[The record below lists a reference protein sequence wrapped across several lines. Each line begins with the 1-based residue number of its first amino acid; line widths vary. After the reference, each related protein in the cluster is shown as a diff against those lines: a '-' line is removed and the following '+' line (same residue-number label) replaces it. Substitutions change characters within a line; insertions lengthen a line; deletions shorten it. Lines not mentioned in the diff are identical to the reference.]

1 MNENKINKN
10 IYSTI
15 FSTEKNIVMG
25 ILNVTKDSFY
35 DGGRYNT
42 SKKIINQAKKN
53 AR

>member
-1 MNENKINKN
+1 
-10 IYSTI
+10 
-15 FSTEKNIVMG
+15 MG

-42 SKKIINQAKKN
+42 SKKIINQAKN